1 MKHLIYSLSIVLILA
16 VSACHKDS
24 STVIPAFKATATL
37 PGKWYV
43 VGNMISSGGPMYF
56 VPANG
61 KDYVVFNNDGT
72 LSGTAFPNY
81 AYYTVKDTASLNMT
95 NADNV
100 TYENYYYKIS
110 HDTLTLGPAGPLVC
124 IEGCAVILVKD

>member
-1 MKHLIYSLSIVLILA
+1 MKHLVYLLSIVSILA
-16 VSACHKDS
+16 TTACHKDNAAVVPDS
-24 STVIPAFKATATL
+24 KTTATL

-72 LSGTAFPNY
+72 LSGTAFPTFS
-81 AYYTVKDTASLNMT
+81 YYTVKDTVSLNMT
-95 NADNV
+95 NADHV
-100 TYENYYYKIS
+100 TYENYLYKIS
-110 HDTLTLGPAGPLVC
+110 HDTLTLGLAGPINC
-124 IEGCAVILVKD
+124 IEGCAVVLVKD